1 MKPKVELGPK
11 RAFLKARSMYFHYL
25 YISSSFCYIFSL
37 HIMIIPKLQKSN
49 CSSTTFSWQ
58 NNPFFKLPTVQ
69 HHSFLPLQGKSQVSQ
84 RVGATYTTLIAIYTI
99 EYNKNKN
106 KATHQIVLQTQWLT
120 IAKHSSSFTNHDIWI
135 SSQSNFLSRIYHD
148 LCILRLIIN
157 QATIVKY
164 NYISKTHKPS
174 MSMRILQVMD
184 THRRSTKLAFFNIDN
199 LPSLG
204 SWN

>member
-1 MKPKVELGPK
+1 M
-11 RAFLKARSMYFHYL
+11 L
-25 YISSSFCYIFSL
+25 YILIAYYDYPKITKVQLLFHHFFLAKQSIF
-37 HIMIIPKLQKSN
+37 QTSN
-49 CSSTTFSWQ
+49 C
-58 NNPFFKLPTVQ
+58 PT
-69 HHSFLPLQGKSQVSQ
+69 SFLPPTSRKITSQPESWCNLYH
-84 RVGATYTTLIAIYTI
+84 TDCIYTI

>member
-84 RVGATYTTLIAIYTI
+84 RVGATYTTLIA
-99 EYNKNKN
+99 
-106 KATHQIVLQTQWLT
+106 
-120 IAKHSSSFTNHDIWI
+120 F
-135 SSQSNFLSRIYHD
+135 
-148 LCILRLIIN
+148 ILLNIIKIKIK
-157 QATIVKY
+157 Q
-164 NYISKTHKPS
+164 H
-174 MSMRILQVMD
+174 
-184 THRRSTKLAFFNIDN
+184 TKLYSKHGDLLQPNIVPRSQTMTFEFPANLTFSAEFIMTCAF
-199 LPSLG
+199 
-204 SWN
+204 